1 MRGPEVIA
9 TAQRADGPTGLSP
22 LRVLKG
28 AARTVGIT
36 RGRVATVRLACERYA
51 LAAGGRSRPKPGGRI
66 LCYHSL
72 GQPSFGV
79 NDVRPARFKRQIE
92 TALRAGYRFVPAAV
106 IAETGGTEKDL
117 AITFDDGCKTVL
129 TAGAPIL
136 RDFGVPWTVFV
147 VSGWCETLGSGA
159 SDTLLSWREIECLA
173 ADGVEIGSH
182 SVTHPDFGRLDEDQ
196 TVEELVASRAM
207 IERRLGFAP
216 KSFAIPLGQSMNWT
230 PFAHRAARQ
239 VGYRTLYAQA
249 VETRPA
255 GTVARTFVTGFDH
268 DLIFG
273 ALLRGSFDAWEEW
286 V

>member
-1 MRGPEVIA
+1 MIA
-9 TAQRADGPTGLSP
+9 AVERAAAPARLSP
-22 LRVLKG
+22 LCVLKG
-28 AARTVGIT
+28 AARSIGIT
-36 RGRVATVRLACERYA
+36 RSRVATVRLACERYA
-51 LAAGGRSRPKPGGRI
+51 LAAGGRSRPSPGGRI

-79 NDVRPARFKRQIE
+79 NDVPPERFKRQIE
-92 TALRAGYRFVPAAV
+92 TALRAGYRFVPPAV
-106 IAETGGTEKDL
+106 IAESGGGEKDL

-136 RDFGVPWTVFV
+136 RDLGVPWTLFV
-147 VSGWCETLGSGA
+147 VSGWCETLSSSA
-159 SDTLLSWREIECLA
+159 SDTLLSWREIERLA
-173 ADGVEIGSH
+173 ANGVEIGSH
-182 SVTHPDFGRLDEDQ
+182 SVTHPDFGLLDEDR
-196 TVEELVASRAM
+196 TIEELVASRAM

-216 KSFAIPLGQSMNWT
+216 ESFAIPLGQSMNWT
-230 PFAHRAARQ
+230 PVAQRVARQ
-239 VGYRTLYAQA
+239 AGYRTLYAQA

-255 GTVARTFVTGFDH
+255 GTVARNFVTRFDH